1 MSQKLRTRSITA
13 ENLFTDAAEI
23 VGYFNVSI
31 SGTWTGT
38 VTAQRSFDLGST
50 WFDVNTWTDNTEE
63 YGFECERGVQYRLGC
78 KTAEF
83 GSGTM
88 VLRLSQ

>member
-38 VTAQRSFDLGST
+38 VTAQRSFDSGST
-50 WFDVNTWTDNTEE
+50 WFDVNTWTDNTQE
-63 YGFECERGVQYRLGC
+63 YGFEPERGVQYRIGM
-78 KTAEF
+78 KAGEF
-83 GSGTM
+83 GSGQADI
-88 VLRLSQ
+88 RISQ